1 MQSEPKSC
9 PHLKLCGVGA
19 IKLLPCG
26 GTALVALEKN
36 SVYIGV
42 AIANVVVW
50 NSVHVY
56 LSPIFAIKYESKN
69 FNQ

>member
-1 MQSEPKSC
+1 MQSEPKPC
-9 PHLKLCGVGA
+9 PHLKLRGVGA

-42 AIANVVVW
+42 AIANVAVW
-50 NSVHVY
+50 NS
-56 LSPIFAIKYESKN
+56 LE
-69 FNQ
+69 